1 MLQMKFFDIFTALFA
16 VIFLISDLTESYGTE
31 TGETQFLK
39 NIRQLTY
46 EGKRAGE
53 GYFSEDGEALI
64 FQSEREPENPFFQI
78 YLLDFETGDTNRVS
92 PGTGK
97 TTCSFC
103 RPGTNEALFA
113 STHLDPG
120 AKAK

>member
-1 MLQMKFFDIFTALFA
+1 MIPKKFAGIFTVLFTI
-16 VIFLISDLTESYGTE
+16 IFLLCSLTNSYATE

-53 GYFSEDGEALI
+53 GYFSEDGKTMI

-78 YLLDFETGDTNRVS
+78 YLLDFETRRYQPCFARNGQDHLLILQARYQR
-92 PGTGK
+92 G
-97 TTCSFC
+97 
-103 RPGTNEALFA
+103 ALC
-113 STHLDPG
+113 LDPP
-120 AKAK
+120 